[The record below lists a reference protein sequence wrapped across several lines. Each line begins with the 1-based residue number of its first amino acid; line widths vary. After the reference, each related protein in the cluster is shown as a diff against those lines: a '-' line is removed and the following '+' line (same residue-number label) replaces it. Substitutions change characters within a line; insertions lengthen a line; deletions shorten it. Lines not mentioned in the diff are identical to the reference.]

1 MHNAMISCLSHGDE
15 CSQAPLDINIEAPDP
30 SQMSDRVKL
39 KAQQLRFAFTPIS
52 SSLLTPS

>member
-1 MHNAMISCLSHGDE
+1 MISCLSHGDE